1 MRIFKNFGQ
10 ALRGLRLNRGNTFLM
25 TLGVMVGIASLT
37 VIVAIGDGIKIK
49 VLNRIANMGFGP
61 ESFSVIAGAGRMFF
75 TSSKNT
81 VSMTLEDAED
91 LLALPTVRLVV
102 PRQRK
107 RMQIINKKEFTSTRV
122 YGVTPD
128 WQLARGWHLTDGDFL
143 SDSDLDRRKRVV
155 VLGATPVRKLFK
167 GQDDPIGKMVR
178 LQNQFYEV
186 VGLLEEKGLTESG
199 YDPDD
204 RALIPL
210 TTSMS
215 RLTHETHLHSI
226 KIVTLNPSQVP
237 ETIETVRQVLRR
249 NHNLSV
255 LAADDF
261 RFITPEGIM
270 QWVTESEQAL
280 NRMLIL
286 ISTVSLLVGGIVIMN
301 ILLVSIRERVREIG
315 IRRCFGARRSDI
327 TLQFLFESVLVSL
340 LGGAMGVGLG
350 LAVSFALKRFDVLP
364 THITVEPFILSFVFC
379 TLIGLIFGIHP
390 ARKAAFLSP
399 EESIRSQ

>member
-1 MRIFKNFGQ
+1 MRIFKNLRQ
-10 ALRGLRLNRGNTFLM
+10 ALRGLKLNRGNTLLM
-25 TLGVMVGIASLT
+25 TLGVMIGIASLT
-37 VIVAIGDGIKIK
+37 VIVAIGFGIKVK
-49 VLNRIANMGFGP
+49 VLDRISNLGFGP
-61 ESFSVIAGAGRMFF
+61 ESFSVMAGAGKMFF
-75 TSSKNT
+75 SRSKNT
-81 VSMTLEDAED
+81 TSMSLQDAED

-128 WQLARGWHLTDGDFL
+128 WQRARGWHVVDGVFL
-143 SDSDLDRRKRVV
+143 SDSDLDRKKKVV

-167 GQDDPIGKMVR
+167 GRDPIGKMVR
-178 LQNQFYEV
+178 LQNNYYEV
-186 VGLLEEKGLTESG
+186 IGLLQEKGLTESG

-226 KIVTLNPSQVP
+226 KVVTLDASQVP
-237 ETIETVRQVLRR
+237 KTMEAVKRVLRR
-249 NHNLSV
+249 NHNLSI
-255 LAADDF
+255 LSEDDF
-261 RFITPEGIM
+261 RFVTPEGIM
-270 QWVTESEQAL
+270 EWVTESAQAM

-301 ILLVSIRERVREIG
+301 ILLVSISERVREIG
-315 IRRCFGARRSDI
+315 IRRCFGARKSDI
-327 TLQFLFESVLVSL
+327 ILQFLFESILVSL
-340 LGGAMGVGLG
+340 LGGILGIALGLG
-350 LAVSFALKRFDVLP
+350 ISFGLKRFDILP
-364 THITVEPFILSFVFC
+364 TQVTWEPFVLSFVFC

-390 ARKAAFLSP
+390 ARKAALMSP
-399 EESIRSQ
+399 EESIRS

>member
-1 MRIFKNFGQ
+1 M
-10 ALRGLRLNRGNTFLM
+10 NRGNTFLM
-25 TLGVMVGIASLT
+25 TLGVMVGITSLT
-37 VIVAIGDGIKIK
+37 VIVAIGDGIKVK
-49 VLNRIANMGFGP
+49 VLDRIANIGFGP

-75 TSSKNT
+75 TRSKNT
-81 VSMTLEDAED
+81 ISMTLEDTED

-107 RMQIINKKEFTSTRV
+107 RMQIINKREFTSTRV

-128 WQLARGWHLTDGDFL
+128 WQLARGWKIVDGNFL
-143 SDSDLDRRKRVV
+143 SDSDLDRKKRVV
-155 VLGATPVRKLFK
+155 VLGATPTRKLFK
-167 GQDDPIGKMVR
+167 GKDPIGKMVR

-186 VGLLEEKGLTESG
+186 IGLLEEKGLTESG

-399 EESIRSQ
+399 EESIRS

>member
-1 MRIFKNFGQ
+1 MRIFNNLIQ
-10 ALRGLRLNRGNTFLM
+10 ALRGLKLNRGNTLLM

-37 VIVAIGDGIKIK
+37 VIVAIGFGIKVK
-49 VLNRIANMGFGP
+49 VLNRISNMGFGP
-61 ESFSVIAGAGRMFF
+61 ESFSVMAGAGKMFF
-75 TSSKNT
+75 SRSKNT
-81 VSMTLEDAED
+81 TSMSLQDAED

-128 WQLARGWHLTDGDFL
+128 WQRARGWQVVDGVFL
-143 SDSDLDRRKRVV
+143 SDSDLDRKKKVV

-167 GQDDPIGKMVR
+167 DTDPIGKMVR
-178 LQNQFYEV
+178 LQNNYYEV
-186 VGLLEEKGLTESG
+186 IGLLQEKGLTESG

-226 KIVTLNPSQVP
+226 KVVTLDASQVP
-237 ETIETVRQVLRR
+237 KTMEAVKRVLRR
-249 NHNLSV
+249 NHNLSI
-255 LAADDF
+255 LSEDDF
-261 RFITPEGIM
+261 RFVTPEGIM
-270 QWVTESEQAL
+270 EWVTESAQAM

-301 ILLVSIRERVREIG
+301 ILLVSISERVREIG
-315 IRRCFGARRSDI
+315 IRRCFGARKSDI
-327 TLQFLFESVLVSL
+327 TLQFLFESILVSL
-340 LGGAMGVGLG
+340 LGGILGIALGLG
-350 LAVSFALKRFDVLP
+350 ISFGLKRFDILP
-364 THITVEPFILSFVFC
+364 TQVTWEPFVLSFVFC

-390 ARKAAFLSP
+390 ARKAALMSP
-399 EESIRSQ
+399 EESIRS

>member
-1 MRIFKNFGQ
+1 MRIFKNLGQ
-10 ALRGLRLNRGNTFLM
+10 ALRGLRLNRSNTVLM
-25 TLGVMVGIASLT
+25 TLGVMIGIASLT

-49 VLNRIANMGFGP
+49 VLNRISSLGFGP

-75 TSSKNT
+75 ARSQNT
-81 VSMTLEDAED
+81 ISMTLEDAED

-107 RMQIINKKEFTSTRV
+107 SVQIINEKEFTTTRV

-128 WQLARGWHLTDGDFL
+128 WQLARGWKMKDGHFL
-143 SDSDLDRRKRVV
+143 SDNDMSLRKRVV
-155 VLGATPVRKLFK
+155 VLGATPERKLFK
-167 GQDDPIGKMVR
+167 GQDAIGKMVR
-178 LQNQFYEV
+178 VQNNYYEV
-186 VGLLEEKGLTESG
+186 IGLLEEKGLTESG

-226 KIVTLNPSQVP
+226 KVVTLDASQVL
-237 ETIETVRQVLRR
+237 ETMNVVRQVLRR

-255 LAADDF
+255 LAEDDF

-315 IRRCFGARRSDI
+315 IRR
-327 TLQFLFESVLVSL
+327 LFLGDLWEW
-340 LGGAMGVGLG
+340 G
-350 LAVSFALKRFDVLP
+350 
-364 THITVEPFILSFVFC
+364 
-379 TLIGLIFGIHP
+379 
-390 ARKAAFLSP
+390 
-399 EESIRSQ
+399 

>member
-1 MRIFKNFGQ
+1 MRIFKNLIQ
-10 ALRGLRLNRGNTFLM
+10 ALRGLKLNRGNTLLM

-37 VIVAIGDGIKIK
+37 VIVAIGFGIKVK
-49 VLNRIANMGFGP
+49 VLDRISNLGFGP
-61 ESFSVIAGAGRMFF
+61 ESFSVMAGAGKMFF
-75 TSSKNT
+75 SRSKNT
-81 VSMTLEDAED
+81 TSMSLQDAED

-128 WQLARGWHLTDGDFL
+128 WQRARGWHVVDGVFL
-143 SDSDLDRRKRVV
+143 SDSDLDRKKKVV

-167 GQDDPIGKMVR
+167 DTDPIGKMVR
-178 LQNQFYEV
+178 LQNNYYEV
-186 VGLLEEKGLTESG
+186 IGLLQEKGLTESG

-226 KIVTLNPSQVP
+226 KVVTLDASQVP
-237 ETIETVRQVLRR
+237 KTMEAVKRILRR
-249 NHNLSV
+249 NHNLSI
-255 LAADDF
+255 LSEDDF
-261 RFITPEGIM
+261 RFVTPEGIM
-270 QWVTESEQAL
+270 EWVTESAQAM

-301 ILLVSIRERVREIG
+301 ILLVSISERVREIG
-315 IRRCFGARRSDI
+315 IRRCFGARKSDI
-327 TLQFLFESVLVSL
+327 TLQFLFESILVSL
-340 LGGAMGVGLG
+340 LGGILGIGLG
-350 LAVSFALKRFDVLP
+350 LSISFGLKRLDILP
-364 THITVEPFILSFVFC
+364 TQVTWEPFVLSFVFC

-390 ARKAAFLSP
+390 ARKAALMSP
-399 EESIRSQ
+399 EESIRS

>member
-1 MRIFKNFGQ
+1 MRIFKNLIQ
-10 ALRGLRLNRGNTFLM
+10 ALRGLKLNRGNTLLM

-37 VIVAIGDGIKIK
+37 VIVAIGIGIKVK
-49 VLNRIANMGFGP
+49 VLDRISNLGFGP
-61 ESFSVIAGAGRMFF
+61 ESFSVMAGAGKMFF
-75 TSSKNT
+75 SRSKNT
-81 VSMTLEDAED
+81 TSMSLQDAED

-128 WQLARGWHLTDGDFL
+128 WQRARGWDVVDGVFL
-143 SDSDLDRRKRVV
+143 SDSDLDRKKKVV
-155 VLGATPVRKLFK
+155 VLGATPLRKLFK
-167 GQDDPIGKMVR
+167 GKDPIGKMVR
-178 LQNQFYEV
+178 LQNNYYEV
-186 VGLLEEKGLTESG
+186 IGLLQEKGLTESG

-226 KIVTLNPSQVP
+226 KVVTLDASQVP
-237 ETIETVRQVLRR
+237 KTMEAVKRVLRR
-249 NHNLSV
+249 NHNLSI
-255 LAADDF
+255 LSEDDF
-261 RFITPEGIM
+261 RFVTPEGIM
-270 QWVTESEQAL
+270 EWVTESAQAM

-301 ILLVSIRERVREIG
+301 ILLVSISERVREIG
-315 IRRCFGARRSDI
+315 IRRCFGARKSDI
-327 TLQFLFESVLVSL
+327 TLQFLFESILVSL
-340 LGGAMGVGLG
+340 LGGILGIALGLG
-350 LAVSFALKRFDVLP
+350 ISFGLKRFDILP
-364 THITVEPFILSFVFC
+364 TQVTWEPFVLSFVFC

-390 ARKAAFLSP
+390 ARKAALMSP
-399 EESIRSQ
+399 EESIRS

>member
-25 TLGVMVGIASLT
+25 TLGVMVGITSLT
-37 VIVAIGDGIKIK
+37 VIVAIGDGIKVK
-49 VLNRIANMGFGP
+49 VLDRIANIGFGP

-75 TSSKNT
+75 TRSKNT
-81 VSMTLEDAED
+81 ISMTLEDTED

-107 RMQIINKKEFTSTRV
+107 RMQIINKREFTSTRV

-128 WQLARGWHLTDGDFL
+128 WQLARGWKIVDGNFL
-143 SDSDLDRRKRVV
+143 SDSDLDRKKRVV
-155 VLGATPVRKLFK
+155 VLGATPTRKLFK
-167 GQDDPIGKMVR
+167 GKDPIGKMVR

-186 VGLLEEKGLTESG
+186 IGLLEEKGLTESG

-350 LAVSFALKRFDVLP
+350 LAV
-364 THITVEPFILSFVFC
+364 
-379 TLIGLIFGIHP
+379 
-390 ARKAAFLSP
+390 
-399 EESIRSQ
+399 

>member
-1 MRIFKNFGQ
+1 M
-10 ALRGLRLNRGNTFLM
+10 NRGNTFLM

-37 VIVAIGDGIKIK
+37 VIVSIGDGIKIK

-128 WQLARGWHLTDGDFL
+128 WQLARGWHLTDGVFL

-178 LQNQFYEV
+178 LQNQFYELI
-186 VGLLEEKGLTESG
+186 GLLEEKGLTESG

-226 KIVTLNPSQVP
+226 KVVTLNPSQVP
-237 ETIETVRQVLRR
+237 ETMETVRQVLRR

-340 LGGAMGVGLG
+340 LGGAMGVGSG
-350 LAVSFALKRFDVLP
+350 LAVSFALKRFDVLA

>member
-1 MRIFKNFGQ
+1 MRIFKNLRQ
-10 ALRGLRLNRGNTFLM
+10 ALRGLKLNRGNTLLM

-37 VIVAIGDGIKIK
+37 VIVAIGFGIKVK
-49 VLNRIANMGFGP
+49 VLDRISNLGFGP
-61 ESFSVIAGAGRMFF
+61 ESFSVMAGAGKMFF
-75 TSSKNT
+75 SRSKNT
-81 VSMTLEDAED
+81 TSMSLQDAED

-128 WQLARGWHLTDGDFL
+128 WQRARGWHVVDGVFL
-143 SDSDLDRRKRVV
+143 SDSDLDRKKKVV

-167 GQDDPIGKMVR
+167 DTDPIGKMVR
-178 LQNQFYEV
+178 LQNNYYEV
-186 VGLLEEKGLTESG
+186 IGLLQEKGLTESG

-226 KIVTLNPSQVP
+226 KVVTLDSSQVP
-237 ETIETVRQVLRR
+237 KTMEAVKQVLRR
-249 NHNLSV
+249 NHNLSI
-255 LAADDF
+255 LSEDDF
-261 RFITPEGIM
+261 RFVTPEGIM
-270 QWVTESEQAL
+270 EWVTESAQAM

-286 ISTVSLLVGGIVIMN
+286 LSTVSLLVGGVVIMN
-301 ILLVSIRERVREIG
+301 ILLVSISERVREIG
-315 IRRCFGARRSDI
+315 IRRCFGARKSDI
-327 TLQFLFESVLVSL
+327 TLQFLFESILVSL
-340 LGGAMGVGLG
+340 LGGILGIALG
-350 LAVSFALKRFDVLP
+350 LVISFGLKRFDILP
-364 THITVEPFILSFVFC
+364 TQVSWEPFVLSFVFC

-390 ARKAAFLSP
+390 ARKAALMSP
-399 EESIRSQ
+399 EESIRS

>member
-1 MRIFKNFGQ
+1 MRIFNNLIQ
-10 ALRGLRLNRGNTFLM
+10 ALRGLKLNRGNTLLM

-37 VIVAIGDGIKIK
+37 VIVAIGFGIKVK
-49 VLNRIANMGFGP
+49 VLNRISNMGFGP
-61 ESFSVIAGAGRMFF
+61 ESFSVMAGAGKMFF
-75 TSSKNT
+75 SRSKNT
-81 VSMTLEDAED
+81 TSMSLQDAED

-128 WQLARGWHLTDGDFL
+128 WQRARGWQVVDGVFL
-143 SDSDLDRRKRVV
+143 SDSDLDRKKKVV
-155 VLGATPVRKLFK
+155 VLGATPARKLFK
-167 GQDDPIGKMVR
+167 DTDPIGKMVR
-178 LQNQFYEV
+178 LQNNYYEV
-186 VGLLEEKGLTESG
+186 IGLLQEKGLTESG

-226 KIVTLNPSQVP
+226 KVVTLDASQVP
-237 ETIETVRQVLRR
+237 KTMEAVKRVLRR

-255 LAADDF
+255 LSEDDF
-261 RFITPEGIM
+261 RFVTPEGIM
-270 QWVTESEQAL
+270 EWVTESAQAM

-301 ILLVSIRERVREIG
+301 ILLVSISERVREIG
-315 IRRCFGARRSDI
+315 IRRCFGARKSDI
-327 TLQFLFESVLVSL
+327 TLQFLFESILVSL
-340 LGGAMGVGLG
+340 LGGILGIALGLG
-350 LAVSFALKRFDVLP
+350 ISFGLKRFDILP
-364 THITVEPFILSFVFC
+364 TQVTWEPFVLSFVFC

-390 ARKAAFLSP
+390 ARKAALMSP
-399 EESIRSQ
+399 EESIRS

>member
-1 MRIFKNFGQ
+1 MRIFKNLIQ
-10 ALRGLRLNRGNTFLM
+10 ALRGLKLNRGNTLLM

-37 VIVAIGDGIKIK
+37 VIVAIGFGIKVK
-49 VLNRIANMGFGP
+49 VLDRISNLGFGP
-61 ESFSVIAGAGRMFF
+61 ESFSVMAGAGKMFF
-75 TSSKNT
+75 SRSKNT
-81 VSMTLEDAED
+81 TSMSLQDAED

-128 WQLARGWHLTDGDFL
+128 WQRARGWQVVDGVFL
-143 SDSDLDRRKRVV
+143 SDTDLDRKKKVV

-167 GQDDPIGKMVR
+167 DTDPIGKMVR
-178 LQNQFYEV
+178 LQNNYYEV
-186 VGLLEEKGLTESG
+186 IGLLQEKGLTESG

-226 KIVTLNPSQVP
+226 KVVTLDSSQVP
-237 ETIETVRQVLRR
+237 KTMEAVKQVLRR
-249 NHNLSV
+249 NHNLSI
-255 LAADDF
+255 LSEDDF
-261 RFITPEGIM
+261 RFVTPEGIM
-270 QWVTESEQAL
+270 EWVTESAQAM

-286 ISTVSLLVGGIVIMN
+286 LSTVSLLVGGVVIMN
-301 ILLVSIRERVREIG
+301 ILLVSISERVREIG
-315 IRRCFGARRSDI
+315 IRRCFGARKSDI
-327 TLQFLFESVLVSL
+327 TLQFLFESILVSL
-340 LGGAMGVGLG
+340 LGGILGIGLG
-350 LAVSFALKRFDVLP
+350 LSISFGLKRLDILP
-364 THITVEPFILSFVFC
+364 TQVTWEPFVLSFVFC

-390 ARKAAFLSP
+390 ARKAALMSP
-399 EESIRSQ
+399 EESIRS

>member
-1 MRIFKNFGQ
+1 MRIYKNLGQ
-10 ALRGLRLNRGNTFLM
+10 ALRGLRLNRGNTILM
-25 TLGVMVGIASLT
+25 TLGVMIGIASLT

-49 VLNRIANMGFGP
+49 VLSRIANMGFGP
-61 ESFSVIAGAGRMFF
+61 ESFSVIAGAGKMFF
-75 TSSKNT
+75 SRSKNT
-81 VSMTLEDAED
+81 TSMSLEDTED

-107 RMQIINKKEFTSTRV
+107 RMQVINKKEFTNTRI

-128 WQLARGWHLTDGDFL
+128 WQLARGWKMEDGEFL
-143 SDSDLDRRKRVV
+143 SDSDLDRRKRVI
-155 VLGATPVRKLFK
+155 VLGATPARKLFK
-167 GQDDPIGKMVR
+167 SNEPIGKMVR
-178 LQNQFYEV
+178 LQNNYYRV
-186 VGLLEEKGLTESG
+186 IGLLEEKGMTESG

-215 RLTHETHLHSI
+215 RLTHQTYLHSI
-226 KIVTLNPSQVP
+226 KVVALDSSQVP
-237 ETIETVRQVLRR
+237 ETMEAVRQILRR
-249 NHNLSV
+249 NHNLS
-255 LAADDF
+255 AFADDDF

-270 QWVTESEQAL
+270 LWVTESEQAL

-327 TLQFLFESVLVSL
+327 TFQFLFESVLVSL
-340 LGGAMGVGLG
+340 LGGLMGVGLG
-350 LAVSFALKRFDVLP
+350 LAMSFALKRFDILP
-364 THITVEPFILSFVFC
+364 THITVEPFILAFMFC
-379 TLIGLIFGIHP
+379 SLIGLIFGIHP

>member
-1 MRIFKNFGQ
+1 M
-10 ALRGLRLNRGNTFLM
+10 NRGNTFLM
-25 TLGVMVGIASLT
+25 TLGVMVGITSLT
-37 VIVAIGDGIKIK
+37 VIVAIGDGIKVK
-49 VLNRIANMGFGP
+49 VLDRIANIGFGP

-75 TSSKNT
+75 TRSKNT
-81 VSMTLEDAED
+81 ISMTLEDAED

-107 RMQIINKKEFTSTRV
+107 RMQIINKREFTSTRV

-128 WQLARGWHLTDGDFL
+128 WQLARGWKIVDGNFL
-143 SDSDLDRRKRVV
+143 SDSDLDRKKRVV
-155 VLGATPVRKLFK
+155 VLGATPTRKLFK
-167 GQDDPIGKMVR
+167 GKDPIGKMVR

-186 VGLLEEKGLTESG
+186 IGLLEEKGLTESG